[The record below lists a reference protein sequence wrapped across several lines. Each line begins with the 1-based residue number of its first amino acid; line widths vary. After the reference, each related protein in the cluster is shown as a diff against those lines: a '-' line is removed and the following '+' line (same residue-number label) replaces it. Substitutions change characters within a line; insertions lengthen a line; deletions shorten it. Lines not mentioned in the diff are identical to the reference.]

1 MFTHGLRERAEYD
14 SFLLES
20 GTESRLHRNGI
31 EDGIHS
37 HTCEGLALV
46 KRYSQ
51 FVESLFKLG
60 INLFRAVTVLLRS
73 SIIYNVLKINLRD
86 VQMPPRR
93 DLHPLPLTKSVQT
106 EIQQPLRFLL
116 FRRDETYDFLIQT
129 LGNEFLFEIRHEPVL
144 IFLSRDVLDYIFFFC
159 IFFAHI

>member
-1 MFTHGLRERAEYD
+1 M
-14 SFLLES
+14 
-20 GTESRLHRNGI
+20 
-31 EDGIHS
+31 
-37 HTCEGLALV
+37 

-60 INLFRAVTVLLRS
+60 INLFRTVAVLLGS
-73 SIIYNVLKINLRD
+73 GIIYNVLEINLRD
-86 VQMPPRR
+86 VQMSPCRN
-93 DLHPLPLTKSVQT
+93 LHPLPLTKSVQT

-116 FRRDETYDFLIQT
+116 FRRDETYDVLIQA
-129 LGNEFLFEIRHEPVL
+129 LGDEFLLEIRHEPVL